1 MTSIKYSL
9 NKTRNTTQGIITGI
23 INKVVTLLIP
33 FIVRTLFIRI
43 LGIEFLGLNSVIVS
57 ILQVLNL
64 AELGFS
70 SAVVY
75 SMYKPIAN
83 RDDETICALLN
94 FYKRI
99 YRIVGISVFAMG
111 FSLLPFIKFF
121 IKSTPPD
128 NVNIYIIYLVYLFN
142 SGISYLL
149 YGYKTS
155 ILNAHQRVDI
165 INNISTVTISLNSV
179 VQILVLLLYPNY
191 YVYILLGPLFTIL
204 NNLLVSH
211 VVNKKFPNFTCRGK
225 ISDELRRD
233 IRKKVAGLM
242 IQKICAFS
250 RNSVNNIF
258 LSAFISLSIV
268 GIYNNYY
275 LIFSA
280 VIGFLSII
288 NTSMVGGIGNAVQTQ
303 SVDENLEIMYKF
315 NCLFMWICTIAAVC
329 LLCLYQ
335 PFMELWVGKQLM
347 FNFST
352 VILFVVYFFVL
363 KMGDIRSIWVDSVG
377 LFWEIRY
384 RAIIE
389 AALNIVLNLFLVKL
403 WGVNGAIIGTLIS
416 LFLINFIYS
425 SSITFQYYF
434 GLKRMWRYYII
445 QMYYLLIMGI
455 SCFCVY
461 VLCLYVETIL
471 KISNLIGIIVVRF
484 GLCITVTNLILYLLL
499 KKTSDYQMAMAW
511 IKLKLQR

>member
-1 MTSIKYSL
+1 MTNTKYSL
-9 NKTRNTTQGIITGI
+9 NKTHNTSLGIITGI
-23 INKVVTLLIP
+23 INKVVTMLIP

-83 RDDETICALLN
+83 RDDDTICALLN

-99 YRIVGISVFAMG
+99 YRIVGVSVFVMG
-111 FSLLPFIKFF
+111 ISLLPFIAYF

-128 NVNIYIIYLVYLFN
+128 DVNIYIVYIVYLFN
-142 SGISYLL
+142 SSISYLL

-155 ILNAHQRVDI
+155 LLNAHQRVDI

-179 VQILVLLLYPNY
+179 LQILVLLLYPNY
-191 YVYILLGPLFTIL
+191 YIYILLGPIFTIM

-211 VVNKKFPNFTCRGK
+211 IVNKKFPNYICHGK
-225 ISDELRRD
+225 ISVDLRKD
-233 IRKKVAGLM
+233 IQKKVAGLM
-242 IQKICAFS
+242 IQKVCAFS

-275 LIFSA
+275 LIFSTI
-280 VIGFLSII
+280 IGLLSVV

-303 SVDENLEIMYKF
+303 SVDENLKIMYTF

-347 FNFST
+347 LDFST
-352 VILFVVYFFVL
+352 VILLVVYFFVL

-389 AALNIVLNLFLVKL
+389 SLLNIVLNLFLVKQ
-403 WGVNGAIIGTLIS
+403 WGVNGAIVGTLIS

-434 GLKRMWRYYII
+434 GLKRLSRYYII
-445 QMYYLLIMGI
+445 QLYFFLVMGI

-461 VLCLYVETIL
+461 KLCLYVETIL
-471 KISNLIGIIVVRF
+471 NISTLLGIIAVRF
-484 GLCITVTNLILYLLL
+484 GLSITVTNLILYLFL
-499 KKTSDYQMAMAW
+499 KKTADYRMAKDWMKM
-511 IKLKLQR
+511 KLKR